1 MKSVKPSE
9 IRNLK
14 SGEIETKLAD
24 AREEMMKLRFQQV
37 TGQLSDPSRLR
48 SLRREVARMQTIL
61 HEQNAAEVVKGE
73 A

>member
-1 MKSVKPSE
+1 MKSVKASE
-9 IRNLK
+9 IRSLK
-14 SGEIETKLAD
+14 PGEIETKLAD

-37 TGQLSDPSRLR
+37 TGQLSDASRLR

-61 HEQNAAEVVKGE
+61 REQVATEVVEGE

>member
-14 SGEIETKLAD
+14 SGEIDIKLAD

-37 TGQLSDPSRLR
+37 TGQLSDSSRLR

-61 HEQNAAEVVKGE
+61 REQATAEVVKGE

>member
-9 IRNLK
+9 IRNLQP
-14 SGEIETKLAD
+14 GEIDVKLAD

-37 TGQLSDPSRLR
+37 TGQLSDSSRLR
-48 SLRREVARMQTIL
+48 ALRREVARMQTIL
-61 HEQNAAEVVKGE
+61 REQKPAEVVKGE

>member
-14 SGEIETKLAD
+14 PGEIETRLTD

-61 HEQNAAEVVKGE
+61 HEQLAVEVVKGE
-73 A
+73 E

>member
-9 IRNLK
+9 VRKLK
-14 SGEIETKLAD
+14 PGEIETKLAD

-37 TGQLSDPSRLR
+37 TGQLSDSSRLR

-61 HEQNAAEVVKGE
+61 HEQSTAEVVKGE

>member
-1 MKSVKPSE
+1 MKSVKASE

-14 SGEIETKLAD
+14 PGEIETKLAD

-37 TGQLSDPSRLR
+37 TGQLSDGSRLR

-61 HEQNAAEVVKGE
+61 QEQLTAEVVKGE

>member
-14 SGEIETKLAD
+14 PGEIETKLAD

-61 HEQNAAEVVKGE
+61 REQLAAEVVKGE
-73 A
+73 E

>member
-1 MKSVKPSE
+1 MKSVKASE

-14 SGEIETKLAD
+14 PGEIETKLAD

-37 TGQLSDPSRLR
+37 TGQLSNPSRLR

-61 HEQNAAEVVKGE
+61 REQLVAEVVKGE